1 MRHGPARALALSAL
15 LLAGCRAAAN
25 TPRGTAERFLDAH
38 YVRIDLPAALE
49 FTADLARH
57 KVENE
62 MRLVQGQTID
72 ETTRKPSVH
81 YRLLE
86 EHPAGAEAGR
96 HLHPGRTAI
105 ADPDRLR

>member
-1 MRHGPARALALSAL
+1 
-15 LLAGCRAAAN
+15 
-25 TPRGTAERFLDAH
+25 
-38 YVRIDLPAALE
+38 VRIDLPAALE

-86 EHPAGAEAGR
+86 EHPDGAEAVRYLYHGSI
-96 HLHPGRTAI
+96 AI
-105 ADPDRLR
+105 EDADRLERRWLVTVRLAGGSWRVTNYEEFEG